1 MTVRPDI
8 RLADMPMVPVACRAC
23 GAQVLA
29 RKGSWQ
35 QTSVQ
40 WTSEAAGMCEERRRA
55 ELLPGRIFLACGQMK
70 ESIAAAVE
78 AGVVHVVQDELGVA
92 P

>member
-1 MTVRPDI
+1 MTVRPDT
-8 RLADMPMVPVACRAC
+8 RLAEMPMVPVACRAC
-23 GAQVLA
+23 GAKVLA

-40 WTSEAAGMCEERRRA
+40 WDGQSAGMCEERKRS
-55 ELLPGRIFLACGQMK
+55 ELLPGRIFLACGQLR
-70 ESIAAAVE
+70 ESISAAVA
-78 AGVVHVVQDELGVA
+78 AGSLHVVGDELDVA

>member
-1 MTVRPDI
+1 MSVRPDV

-23 GAQVLA
+23 GAEVLA

-40 WTSEAAGMCEERRRA
+40 WTKQSAGMCEERRLS
-55 ELLPGRIFLACGQMK
+55 ECLPGRIFLACGQLK
-70 ESIAAAVE
+70 ESIAAAVV
-78 AGVVHVVQDELGVA
+78 AGVVHVVQSESG
-92 P
+92 

>member
-1 MTVRPDI
+1 MTARPDI
-8 RLADMPMVPVACRAC
+8 RLADMPMVPVTCHAC
-23 GAQVLA
+23 GAEVLA

-40 WTSEAAGMCEERRRA
+40 WTRESAARCEERRRA
-55 ELLPGRIFLACGQMK
+55 ECLPGRIFLACGKLK
-70 ESIAAAVE
+70 ESIAAAVT

>member
-23 GAQVLA
+23 GAKVLA

-40 WTSEAAGMCEERRRA
+40 WTTDSAAMCEERRRA
-55 ELLPGRIFLACGQMK
+55 ECLPGRIFLACGELK
-70 ESIAAAVE
+70 ESIAAAVA
-78 AGVVHVVQDELGVA
+78 AGVVHVVEDELGVA

>member
-1 MTVRPDI
+1 MAVRPDV

-23 GAQVLA
+23 GAEVLA

-40 WTSEAAGMCEERRRA
+40 WTRESAAMCEERRTF
-55 ELLPGRIFLACGQMK
+55 EQLPGRIFLACGQLK
-70 ESIAAAVE
+70 ESIAAAVA
-78 AGVVHVVQDELGVA
+78 AGVVHVVHAESG
-92 P
+92 

>member
-1 MTVRPDI
+1 MAAPHDN
-8 RLADMPMVPVACRAC
+8 RLDDMSMVPVDCLRC
-23 GAQVLA
+23 GAAVLV
-29 RKGSWQ
+29 RKSSWS

-40 WTSEAAGMCEERRRA
+40 WTSESAARCEERQRA
-55 ELLPGRIFLACGQMK
+55 ECLPGRIFLACGQLK
-70 ESIAAAVE
+70 ESIAAAVA

>member
-1 MTVRPDI
+1 MTARPDI

-40 WTSEAAGMCEERRRA
+40 WTGESAAMCEERRTS
-55 ELLPGRIFLACGQMK
+55 EQLPGRIFLACGQLK
-70 ESIAAAVE
+70 ESIAAAVA